1 MKPKHTCPAGKASI
15 LVAPNI
21 HFTSENRYRPRYKG
35 RFRGTF
41 RSFEAAE
48 CALKKAMFDEAESA
62 MMRVMASE
70 DERLAQAIRKA
81 KMQVKADTLKQFNK
95 HFNIYKECQ
104 TYLQEWED

>member
-35 RFRGTF
+35 KFRGTF

-48 CALKKAMFDEAESA
+48 CALKKAMLDEAESA
-62 MMRVMASE
+62 MMQVMASE
-70 DERLAQAIRKA
+70 DERIAQAIEKA
-81 KMQVKADTLKQFNK
+81 KERVRKETIKNYNK
-95 HFNIYKECQ
+95 HFEIYKECQ
-104 TYLQEWED
+104 TYLQKWED